1 MMQYARQRVV
11 QRVRWPLNVTWYKAF
26 RRHFS
31 RMNYLI
37 ICCIIT
43 GIAHTVCTCAVQAR
57 SVLTMLVASSSS
69 YMTTAACG
77 LRSPLTVPQHYS
89 YSTLQ
94 HSVVSELTKHTNLVI
109 CIAQSIY
116 FLYNYV
122 PSVIWWLV
130 WSSGNSVGHIN
141 KVKLR

>member
-1 MMQYARQRVV
+1 
-11 QRVRWPLNVTWYKAF
+11 
-26 RRHFS
+26 
-31 RMNYLI
+31 
-37 ICCIIT
+37 
-43 GIAHTVCTCAVQAR
+43 
-57 SVLTMLVASSSS
+57 
-69 YMTTAACG
+69 MTTAACG

-130 WSSGNSVGHIN
+130 GVVVTVLVTST
-141 KVKLR
+141 KLNYVEPH